1 VSTPSLQ
8 PQPQRVAFS
17 DAVKVWARIGL
28 LSFGGPAGQVALM
41 HQELVVRRRWI
52 DEERFLHALNY
63 CMLLP
68 GPEAQQL
75 ATYIGWLMHKT
86 RGGLAA
92 GLLFVLPG
100 FVSILALSLLYAGF
114 GQLPAVAALFFGL
127 KAAVL
132 AVVFEAVLRVG
143 KRALTSRV
151 HVLLAV
157 SAFLA
162 IFFLHV
168 RFPLVVLGAAAFG
181 LVGQRL
187 VPGLFPP
194 PKPNHVDD
202 SQQSVIGLL
211 ASAGELGHTRP
222 SRASAGRVLLVC
234 GLLWGLPL
242 LALRMS
248 LGSGSVFVQE
258 GLFFSQAAV
267 VTFGGAYAVLTYIAQ
282 EAVATY
288 HWLLPG
294 EMLDGLG
301 LAETTP
307 GPLIMVV
314 QFVGFMGAFRHPG
327 HLPPLLAGVCGSL
340 VTVWVTFVPCFL
352 WIFLGAP
359 YVEAL
364 RGSRALR
371 AALSAITAAVVGV
384 ILNLSIW
391 FGLHVLFRDLTER
404 SFGPVR
410 LLVPEL
416 ASLNVGAAVLAALSM
431 LALFRFKLGLPKTL
445 AASAALGAALR
456 LLGAS

>member
-1 VSTPSLQ
+1 
-8 PQPQRVAFS
+8 
-17 DAVKVWARIGL
+17 
-28 LSFGGPAGQVALM
+28 M

-100 FVSILALSLLYAGF
+100 FVSILVLSLLYAGF

-132 AVVFEAVLRVG
+132 AVVVEAVLRVG
-143 KRALTSRV
+143 KRALTSRA
-151 HVLLAV
+151 HVVLAAA
-157 SAFLA
+157 AFLA

-168 RFPLVVLGAAAFG
+168 PFPLVVVGAAALG
-181 LVGQRL
+181 LVGQRWL
-187 VPGLFPP
+187 PSLFPAP
-194 PKPNHVDD
+194 QASQVDD

-211 ASAGELGHTRP
+211 ASAGELGHTTP
-222 SRASAGRVLLVC
+222 SRSRAARVLLVC
-234 GLLWGLPL
+234 ALLWGLPL
-242 LALRMS
+242 LALRWS
-248 LGSGSVFVQE
+248 LGPGSVFVHE

-267 VTFGGAYAVLTYIAQ
+267 VTFGGAYAVLAYIAQ

-288 HWLLPG
+288 HWLMPG

-327 HLPPLLAGVCGSL
+327 ELPPLLAGVCGSV

-359 YVEAL
+359 YIEAL
-364 RGSRALR
+364 RGNRALR

-384 ILNLSIW
+384 ILNLSLW
-391 FGLHVLFRDLTER
+391 FGLHVLFRRLTEHT
-404 SFGPVR
+404 FGPVR

-416 ASLNVGAAVLAALSM
+416 ASLDVAAAALAALSM

-445 AASAALGAALR
+445 AASAALGAAVR
-456 LLGAS
+456 LSGFS